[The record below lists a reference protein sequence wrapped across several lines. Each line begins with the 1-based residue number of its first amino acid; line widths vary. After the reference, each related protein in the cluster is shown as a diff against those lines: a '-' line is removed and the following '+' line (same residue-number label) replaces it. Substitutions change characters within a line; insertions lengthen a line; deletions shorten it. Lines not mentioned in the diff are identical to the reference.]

1 MGIGYATSRRTER
14 WLSILSFVL
23 VGIAV
28 LPPYTQHLSE
38 IGHRGEPNRHF
49 ALFATTLDG
58 VLLRADGRP
67 SWQRIW
73 RAPVRPQDAGDVNPI
88 WSLAAAADGH
98 TLYAG
103 AYNGAVWRSNDGG
116 HHWRRTRGSL
126 PADYDSIDAFAV
138 SPTDANVAYAGA
150 LDGLFET
157 TDGGVQWHK
166 LSAGQDVLT
175 VLGGDISVITI
186 DSRHPL
192 SIWAGRSGEDGVG
205 GLYHSNN
212 GGRTWVR
219 VRTRT
224 GLPALTSINGI
235 TIVPTTGIIFVV
247 SSNIVYRSRDGGA
260 HWSRL
265 TRGLPAPGVNLYL
278 SFPPV
283 LAVSPRSPNRV
294 YVGLAAD
301 TPRYDFGLYVT
312 EDDGTTWSRSKGGL
326 KPGEAATQVVA
337 DPMDRMTAYIGTTNR
352 VLRTTDGGKSWKPW
366 QNATLSGALA
376 GGFQIYYMVGMQVN
390 DIG

>member
-126 PADYDSIDAFAV
+126 PADYDS
-138 SPTDANVAYAGA
+138 
-150 LDGLFET
+150 
-157 TDGGVQWHK
+157 
-166 LSAGQDVLT
+166 
-175 VLGGDISVITI
+175 
-186 DSRHPL
+186 
-192 SIWAGRSGEDGVG
+192 
-205 GLYHSNN
+205 
-212 GGRTWVR
+212 
-219 VRTRT
+219 
-224 GLPALTSINGI
+224 
-235 TIVPTTGIIFVV
+235 
-247 SSNIVYRSRDGGA
+247 
-260 HWSRL
+260 
-265 TRGLPAPGVNLYL
+265 
-278 SFPPV
+278 
-283 LAVSPRSPNRV
+283 
-294 YVGLAAD
+294 
-301 TPRYDFGLYVT
+301 
-312 EDDGTTWSRSKGGL
+312 
-326 KPGEAATQVVA
+326 
-337 DPMDRMTAYIGTTNR
+337 
-352 VLRTTDGGKSWKPW
+352 
-366 QNATLSGALA
+366 
-376 GGFQIYYMVGMQVN
+376 
-390 DIG
+390 